1 MRRNVAHFALCTLH
15 FSRSHRRELLES
27 RLCIF
32 DRARVVEH
40 KGYKDQVVG
49 DAAHDVAVM
58 RMRDARLCTWCVGPA
73 VSCAAHQSEPIRR
86 DCVARSYRLTCDMA
100 HARMDLSQVDA
111 PRMGAWT

>member
-1 MRRNVAHFALCTLH
+1 MWRFDGALY
-15 FSRSHRRELLES
+15 
-27 RLCIF
+27 IF

-40 KGYKDQVVG
+40 KGCKDQVVG

-58 RMRDARLCTWCVGPA
+58 RMRDARLRAWCVGPA
-73 VSCAAHQSEPIRR
+73 VSCATHQSEPIRR
-86 DCVARSYRLTCDMA
+86 DCVARSYRLTGDVA